1 MKFLFVSNL
10 FPNGAEPTR
19 GMHNAQQVAALA
31 KRCEIKV
38 VSPMHQP
45 VPDEAWRGIAV
56 THPRFVHVPLLSRP
70 LNGWL
75 FARAVEPVIRRE
87 RPDIVL
93 VNWAYPDAYGV
104 MLVANKLKLPF
115 ATTVQGSDVNVFF
128 QNAARK
134 RQVLRALRASRAV
147 FCRSEALRETLAAE
161 GVAATTV
168 YNGVDHERF
177 RLIDRTETC
186 RKFGLDSKRRRILYV
201 GNLLPVKGPTIL
213 ASGFQHLLC
222 HSRSGQSSSPGSE
235 GVTTACDEPLCYGK
249 SGNFGDLDVIF
260 LGTGSEAAPLQKAFC
275 MFVATSTTPYWRDD
289 CPTVFLLGARPHDEI
304 PLWMNACDVLCLP
317 SLSEGLPNVALEAM
331 ACGLPVVASRVGG
344 VPEVVRDGVNGFLVP
359 PSNPAALADALRR
372 ALATKWDREAIRAS
386 VSQFDWDVNARTVL
400 DTLSKVLA
408 A

>member
-1 MKFLFVSNL
+1 MKLLFISNL

-19 GMHNAQQVAALA
+19 GMHNAQQVAALS
-31 KRCEIKV
+31 KRCEILV

-45 VPDEAWRGIAV
+45 VPDESWQGIAV

-75 FARAVEPVIRRE
+75 FARTVEPVIRRL
-87 RPDIVL
+87 RPDIIL

-104 MLVANKLKLPF
+104 MLVAGKMKLPF
-115 ATTVQGSDVNVFF
+115 ATTVQGSDVNVLF
-128 QNAARK
+128 QNANRK

-147 FCRSEALRETLAAE
+147 FCRSEALHETLAAE
-161 GVAATTV
+161 GIAATTV
-168 YNGVDHERF
+168 YNGVDRERF
-177 RLIDRTETC
+177 RPVDRTEAC

-213 ASGFQHLLC
+213 ANGFQNLLC
-222 HSRSGQSSSPGSE
+222 HAHLGESASPASQGMA
-235 GVTTACDEPLCYGK
+235 GACEEPGCYGK
-249 SGNFGDLDVIF
+249 TGNFGDLDVIY
-260 LGTGSEAAPLQKAFC
+260 LGTGSEMAPLQQAFC
-275 MFVATSTTPYWRDD
+275 MFVATSTTPHWRDD
-289 CPTVFLLGARPHDEI
+289 CPTVFLLGARPHEEI

-359 PSNPAALADALRR
+359 PSNPGALADALRR

>member
-1 MKFLFVSNL
+1 MKLLFVSNL

-19 GMHNAQQVAALA
+19 GMHNAQQVLALS

-45 VPDEAWRGIAV
+45 VPDESWQGIAV
-56 THPRFVHVPLLSRP
+56 THPRFVHVPLFSRP

-75 FARAVEPVIRRE
+75 FARAVEPVIRRL
-87 RPDIVL
+87 RPDIIL

-128 QNAARK
+128 QNATRK

-147 FCRSEALRETLAAE
+147 FCRSEALRETLAAD
-161 GVAATTV
+161 GIAATTV
-168 YNGVDHERF
+168 YNGVDRERF
-177 RLIDRTETC
+177 RLIDRTEAC

-213 ASGFQHLLC
+213 ANGFQHLLC
-222 HSRSGQSSSPGSE
+222 HAHSGQSSGPGSE
-235 GVTTACDEPLCYGK
+235 GVATACDELLCYGK
-249 SGNFGDLDVIF
+249 SGNFGDLDVIY
-260 LGTGSEAAPLQKAFC
+260 LGSGSEVAPLQKAFC
-275 MFVATSTTPYWRDD
+275 MFVATSTTLYWRDD
-289 CPTVFLLGARPHDEI
+289 CPTVFLLGARPHEEI

-359 PSNPAALADALRR
+359 PSNPSALADALRR

-400 DTLSKVLA
+400 DTLSKALA